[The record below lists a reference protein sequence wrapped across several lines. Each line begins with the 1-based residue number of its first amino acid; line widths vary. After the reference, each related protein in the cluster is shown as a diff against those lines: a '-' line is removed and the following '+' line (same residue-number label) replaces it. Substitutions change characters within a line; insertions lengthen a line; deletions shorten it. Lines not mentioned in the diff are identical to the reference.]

1 MTLLNLLDTRIGKLA
16 LIAAAVAIAI
26 IAFGAP
32 AVTEGSR
39 RDPDRRDFGSV
50 LARIPRRVRPVH
62 RLAERLEPLL
72 LTAAE
77 PSATP

>member
-32 AVTEGSR
+32 AVTEAAGGAAQSGATSEVYW
-39 RDPDRRDFGSV
+39 PGFLGVFGLFIDWLSGWS
-50 LARIPRRVRPVH
+50 LCC
-62 RLAERLEPLL
+62 
-72 LTAAE
+72 
-77 PSATP
+77 

>member
-32 AVTEGSR
+32 AVTEAAGGAAQAGATSEVYW
-39 RDPDRRDFGSV
+39 PGFLGVFGLFIDWLSGWS
-50 LARIPRRVRPVH
+50 LCC
-62 RLAERLEPLL
+62 
-72 LTAAE
+72 
-77 PSATP
+77 

>member
-32 AVTEGSR
+32 AVTEAAGGAAQTGATSEVYW
-39 RDPDRRDFGSV
+39 PGFFGVFGLFIDWLSGWS
-50 LARIPRRVRPVH
+50 LCC
-62 RLAERLEPLL
+62 
-72 LTAAE
+72 
-77 PSATP
+77 